1 MSNNFT
7 GLRLIITLSAPL
19 RKELL
24 YAKIHKDTPGY
35 IVYIFFPPSG
45 AETGPGKAVL
55 EIRKFKPYIKE
66 FFKRA
71 DIFLLCICIISSI
84 FGITMIDK
92 AVTGMYE
99 GGWNMSE
106 PAKYLTVQIASMLI
120 GIVAFVLLTVI
131 DVDLIAQ
138 QWKLLMM
145 LDLVLLVALVLLGED
160 DGTGNK
166 SWIRFAGIGIQPSE
180 VIKVI
185 YVVVAAKQ
193 MTYLKEYRDINS
205 FISVVQMA
213 AHFLLIFGAIVVVS
227 SDLGSASILL
237 GIFLVM
243 FFVIG
248 ARLYWFAAGGAAVA
262 AAIPL
267 LWNYFLKD
275 YQKQRLIAP
284 YDPSIDPD
292 GWGITWQTTQSKL
305 TLASGRLTGV
315 EEGHSPSIFTGKH
328 TDFIFSCV
336 GENLGMIGCIAVI
349 LLLMIIIIHCVRIG
363 IKSGRTFDMLVCI
376 GVAAAVT
383 FQTFINIGMN
393 IGITP
398 VIGIT
403 LPFFSYGGSSMV
415 TMFGAMG
422 LVSGVKY
429 KLKPE
434 HFSLIY

>member
-1 MSNNFT
+1 MPAIV
-7 GLRLIITLSAPL
+7 RL
-19 RKELL
+19 
-24 YAKIHKDTPGY
+24 
-35 IVYIFFPPSG
+35 
-45 AETGPGKAVL
+45 
-55 EIRKFKPYIKE
+55 KPYIKE
-66 FFKRA
+66 FFQRA
-71 DIFLLCICIISSI
+71 DIFLLVICILCSI
-84 FGITMIDK
+84 FGITMIEK

-99 GGWNMSE
+99 GGWNMSV
-106 PAKYLTVQIASMLI
+106 PAKYLAVQTASMIL
-120 GIVAFVLLTVI
+120 GIIAFVLFTVI
-131 DVDLIAQ
+131 DVDLVAR
-138 QWKLLMM
+138 QWKLLM
-145 LDLVLLVALVLLGED
+145 LVDLVLLVALVLFGED
-160 DGTGNK
+160 DGTGN
-166 SWIRFAGIGIQPSE
+166 SAWIRFAGIGVQPSE
-180 VIKVI
+180 IIKVI
-185 YVVVAAKQ
+185 YIIVAARQ
-193 MTYLKEYRDINS
+193 MTYLKEYKDINS
-205 FISVVQMA
+205 FFSVVQMA
-213 AHFLLIFGAIVVVS
+213 AHFMLVFGSIVVVS
-227 SDLGSASILL
+227 SDLGSASIIL
-237 GIFLVM
+237 GIFIVM
-243 FFVIG
+243 FFALGV
-248 ARLYWFAAGGAAVA
+248 RLYWFAAGGAAVA

-292 GWGITWQTTQSKL
+292 GWGITWQTTQSKM

-315 EEGHSPSIFTGKH
+315 EEGHTPSVFTGKH

-336 GENLGMIGCIAVI
+336 GENLGMIGCIVVI

-363 IKSGRTFDMLVCI
+363 LKSGRTFDMLVCI

-415 TMFGAMG
+415 TMFAAMG
-422 LVSGVKY
+422 LVSGIKY